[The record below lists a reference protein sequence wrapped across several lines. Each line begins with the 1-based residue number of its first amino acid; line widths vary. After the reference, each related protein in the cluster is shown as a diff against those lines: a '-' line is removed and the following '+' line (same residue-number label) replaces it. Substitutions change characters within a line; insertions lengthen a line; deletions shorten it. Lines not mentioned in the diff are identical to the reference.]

1 LLTEAHPSLILEEM
15 MLQELQELDIDETD
29 DDDVMDDAFD
39 QSFTDSEDP
48 CTMQELT
55 VFKVNYV
62 VIACNKKSR
71 S

>member
-1 LLTEAHPSLILEEM
+1 M
-15 MLQELQELDIDETD
+15 DIDRTD

-39 QSFTDSEDP
+39 QSFTNFEDP

-55 VFKVNYV
+55 VSKVNCI
-62 VIACNKKSR
+62 VITCHKKSR